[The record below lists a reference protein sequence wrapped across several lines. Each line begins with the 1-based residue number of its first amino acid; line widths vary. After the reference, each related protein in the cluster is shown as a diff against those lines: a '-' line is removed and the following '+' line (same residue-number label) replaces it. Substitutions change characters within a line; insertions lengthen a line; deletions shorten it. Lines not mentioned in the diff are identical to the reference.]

1 MADYAPEVFLQSL
14 GDPLADRALLSA
26 SMTSHAMDQAL
37 GQFDG
42 EDLFDFWNRQWG
54 GLLLSGL
61 YVACGLARRNAKPNS
76 QTRDDLGPS
85 LFLLQKLNG
94 LIHAPVILGY
104 GRSTQ
109 YDTSILPYTSTSIL
123 IHRFGFDPGSERTP
137 FVEDAN

>member
-1 MADYAPEVFLQSL
+1 MAHSAPEAFLQSL
-14 GDPLADRALLSA
+14 GDPLADRALLGA

-42 EDLFDFWNRQWG
+42 EDLFDFWNHQWG
-54 GLLLSGL
+54 GLLLSSL
-61 YVACGLARRNAKPNS
+61 YVAGGLTRRNAKLNS
-76 QTRDDLGPS
+76 QTRDDLGSS

-94 LIHAPVILGY
+94 LIHAPVILGC

-109 YDTSILPYTSTSIL
+109 YDTSILPYTSKSIL
-123 IHRFGFDPGSERTP
+123 IHRIGSDPGGERTP